1 VRELVG
7 EEGGHGGGGFGL
19 ARRCGWTQR
28 LPALVGWCAL
38 LCLGW
43 VGACAY
49 AYALLCSAGLISTP
63 PMVFFSLRKK
73 NTSNLF
79 GRRRKLFGQ
88 TLGSHKNGLVVVRIG
103 PNVAAPKS
111 TSPAMA
117 SFINDGI
124 DELPRTT
131 FHPFND
137 YDPNSAA
144 VGYGSYSSF
153 PDGPRS
159 ATHPRG
165 HSPSPFS
172 PDLKPNNGDGGSIL
186 PSPIEMWEEGI
197 VLSFFHSFFSPNLK
211 PCFSFFEENVC
222 CAQRIIVLSAPFK
235 FRSIIS
241 HLIRSNDLCLFFHS
255 SPPTFPFRFLLFRL
269 DVEGGGGMQKVTRH
283 WI

>member
-1 VRELVG
+1 
-7 EEGGHGGGGFGL
+7 
-19 ARRCGWTQR
+19 
-28 LPALVGWCAL
+28 
-38 LCLGW
+38 
-43 VGACAY
+43 
-49 AYALLCSAGLISTP
+49 
-63 PMVFFSLRKK
+63 
-73 NTSNLF
+73 
-79 GRRRKLFGQ
+79 LFGQ

-117 SFINDGI
+117 FFISDGI

-165 HSPSPFS
+165 YSPSPFS

-197 VLSFFHSFFSPNLK
+197 VLSFFHSFFSPDLK

-241 HLIRSNDLCLFFHS
+241 HLIRSNDLCLFS
-255 SPPTFPFRFLLFRL
+255 ILPLPPSPFVFCYL
-269 DVEGGGGMQKVTRH
+269 DWMWKGGGCKKSQDIGYEM
-283 WI
+283 IDSD